1 MKKKKFLVIKVI
13 LIVIISLLIG
23 FGVFSWN
30 SQMMGKSIPMP
41 FGFGLAEVMSDSMYP
56 TIKTGDVVMIV
67 PQDEYA
73 VDDIVSYNDSAFGG
87 VVTHRIIEDNGD
99 GTFTTK
105 GDYEGNSVD
114 TLPLRKEYIIG
125 KVVKVIPGVGAVVN
139 IIQSPIVIALLIMII
154 ALLLYLA
161 TKKEKVHDDAE
172 LAKIKSEIDAL
183 KNDDA
188 LLDDIQAQ
196 IDALKREAEER
207 NKKQ

>member
-30 SQMMGKSIPMP
+30 SKMTGKAVPMP
-41 FGFGLAEVMSDSMYP
+41 FGFGLAEVVSGSMYP
-56 TIKTGDVVMIV
+56 TIDVGDVVMIV
-67 PQDEYA
+67 PQDEYE
-73 VDDIVSYNDSAFGG
+73 VEDIVAFKDPIGI
-87 VVTHRIIEDNGD
+87 VTHRIIEDNGD

-105 GDYEGNSVD
+105 GDNPDNSVD
-114 TLPLRKEYIIG
+114 TLPLRREYIIG
-125 KVVKVIPGVGAVVN
+125 KVVKIIPGVGAVVN

-161 TKKEKVHDDAE
+161 TKKEKAHDNAE

>member
-1 MKKKKFLVIKVI
+1 MKKKKFLVIKII

-41 FGFGLAEVMSDSMYP
+41 FGFGLAEVVSGSMYP
-56 TIKTGDVVMIV
+56 TIDVGDVVMIV
-67 PQDEYA
+67 PQDEYE
-73 VDDIVSYNDSAFGG
+73 VEDIVAFKDPIGI
-87 VVTHRIIEDNGD
+87 VTHRIIEDNGD

-105 GDYEGNSVD
+105 GDNPDNSVD
-114 TLPLRKEYIIG
+114 TLPLRREYIIG
-125 KVVKVIPGVGAVVN
+125 KVVKVIPGVGAIVN
-139 IIQSPIVIALLIMII
+139 IIQSPIMIALLIMII
-154 ALLLYLA
+154 ALLLYLS
-161 TKKEKVHDDAE
+161 TKKEKAHDDAE

-196 IDALKREAEER
+196 IDALKKEAEER
-207 NKKQ
+207 NKK

>member
-1 MKKKKFLVIKVI
+1 MKKKKFLVIKII
-13 LIVIISLLIG
+13 LIVIISVLLG
-23 FGVFSWN
+23 FGIFSWN

-73 VDDIVSYNDSAFGG
+73 VEDIVAYKENAMI
-87 VVTHRIIEDNGD
+87 VTHRIIADNED

-114 TLPLRKEYIIG
+114 TLPLRQEYIIG
-125 KVVKVIPGVGAVVN
+125 KVVKIIPGVGAIVN

-154 ALLLYLA
+154 ALLLYLS
-161 TKKEKVHDDAE
+161 TKKEKAHDDAE
-172 LAKIKSEIDAL
+172 LAKIKKEIDAL
-183 KNDDA
+183 KNDEA
-188 LLDDIQAQ
+188 LMDDIQAQ
-196 IDALKREAEER
+196 IDALKKETEEK
-207 NKKQ
+207 NKKK